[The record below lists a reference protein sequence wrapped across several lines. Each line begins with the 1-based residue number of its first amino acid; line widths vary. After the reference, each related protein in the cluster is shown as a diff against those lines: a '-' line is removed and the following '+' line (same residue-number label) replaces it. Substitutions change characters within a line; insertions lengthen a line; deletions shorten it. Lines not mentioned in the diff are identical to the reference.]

1 MANQKK
7 LSNAELATFFG
18 QLAMLLDGGIYYREG
33 IEIMLNDT
41 KSPSAKACLEQIIAE
56 LTEHGQFD
64 VALEKTGAFPEHVI
78 RMIRLGLRA
87 GDDKAICHSLAD
99 YYDRQEAISEGIKN
113 AVTYPMIMI
122 FMMLLVIIVLITKVL
137 PIFNQVFNQLGSQ
150 MNSFSLSLMNFGSKL
165 SSSSVVLVILL
176 VVIIAAVIFFGKV
189 PAGKK
194 LFSRFV
200 DVFPPTRK
208 FNDAVA
214 CSRFA
219 SGIAMVYGRMDTY
232 EGFDLVAGLIDNARM
247 SAKIAKCKEFLLE
260 GKEYA
265 QALKDAEIFS
275 NLQSRMAS
283 IGFKSGNPQEAMN
296 RIADDYDKEVDKRI
310 HDIIAVLEPTL
321 VIILSI
327 IVGMILLSVIL
338 PLMGIMSSI
347 G

>member
-33 IEIMLNDT
+33 IEIMINDT
-41 KSPSAKACLEQIIAE
+41 KSGSAKDMLTQILNE
-56 LTEHGQFD
+56 LNEHGQFD
-64 VALEKTGAFPEHVI
+64 VALENTGAFPDHVI
-78 RMIRLGLRA
+78 RMVRLGLRA
-87 GDDKAICHSLAD
+87 GDDKSICHSLSD
-99 YYDRQEAISEGIKN
+99 YYTRQEAIAEGIKN

-137 PIFNQVFNQLGSQ
+137 PVFNQVFNQLGSQ
-150 MNSFSLSLMNFGSKL
+150 MNAFSTSLMKFGNRL
-165 SSSSVVLVILL
+165 SSSSIVLVILL
-176 VVIIAAVIFFGKV
+176 CVVIALYIFFAKV

-194 LFSRFV
+194 ALSRILEAI
-200 DVFPPTRK
+200 PATRK

-232 EGFDLVAGLIDNARM
+232 EGFDLVAGLIDNERM
-247 SAKIAKCKEFLLE
+247 SAKIAKCKELLLE
-260 GKEYA
+260 GKDYSD
-265 QALKDAEIFS
+265 ALKEAGIFS
-275 NLQSRMAS
+275 NIQSRMAS
-283 IGFKSGNPQEAMN
+283 IGFKSGNPQQAMN
-296 RIADDYDKEVDKRI
+296 RIADEYDHEVDKRI
-310 HDIIAVLEPTL
+310 HDIISVLEPTL
-321 VIILSI
+321 VIILSL

>member
-1 MANQKK
+1 MANSKR

-18 QLAMLLDGGIYYREG
+18 QMAMLLDGGIYYREG
-33 IEIMLNDT
+33 IDIMLNDT
-41 KSPSAKACLEQIIAE
+41 KSASAKAMLEQILNE
-56 LTEHGQFD
+56 LNEHGQFD
-64 VALEKTGAFPEHVI
+64 VALENSGAFPEHVI
-78 RMIRLGLRA
+78 RMVRLGLRA
-87 GDDKAICHSLAD
+87 GDDKAICRSLAD
-99 YYDRQEAISEGIKN
+99 YYSRQESISEGIKN

-137 PIFNQVFNQLGSQ
+137 PIFNQVFEQLGSK
-150 MNSFSLSLMNFGSKL
+150 MNAFSTSLMNFGNRL

-176 VVIIAAVIFFGKV
+176 VVIIAAYIFFSKV

-194 LFSRFV
+194 TLARIL
-200 DVFPPTRK
+200 DAIPATRK

-219 SGIAMVYGRMDTY
+219 SGVAMVYGRMDTY
-232 EGFDLVAGLIDNARM
+232 EGFDLVAGLIDNDRM
-247 SAKIAKCKEFLLE
+247 SAKIAKCKEYLLE
-260 GKEYA
+260 GQEYSE
-265 QALKDAEIFS
+265 ALKEAEIFS
-275 NLQSRMAS
+275 SVQSRMAS

-296 RIADDYDKEVDKRI
+296 RIADEYDHEVDKRI

-321 VIILSI
+321 VIILSL

>member
-18 QLAMLLDGGIYYREG
+18 QMAMLLDGGIYYREG
-33 IEIMLNDT
+33 IETMLKDT
-41 KSPSAKACLEQIIAE
+41 KSPSARACLEQIVAE

-78 RMIRLGLRA
+78 RMVRLGLRA

-137 PIFNQVFNQLGSQ
+137 PIFNQVFTQLGSQ
-150 MNSFSLSLMNFGSKL
+150 MNAFSLSLMNFGNRL
-165 SSSSVVLVILL
+165 SSSSIVLVIILC
-176 VVIIAAVIFFGKV
+176 VIIVAYIFFAKV
-189 PAGKK
+189 PAGRK
-194 LFSRFV
+194 LFARFI

-247 SAKIAKCKEFLLE
+247 SSKIAKCKELLLE
-260 GKEYA
+260 GREYA
-265 QALKDAEIFS
+265 EALKEAEIFS
-275 NLQSRMAS
+275 SIQSRMAS

-321 VIILSI
+321 VIILSL

>member
-18 QLAMLLDGGIYYREG
+18 QMAMLLDGGIYYREG
-33 IEIMLNDT
+33 IETMLKDT
-41 KSPSAKACLEQIIAE
+41 KSPSARACLEQIVAE

-64 VALEKTGAFPEHVI
+64 VALEKTEAFPEHVI
-78 RMIRLGLRA
+78 RMVRLGLRA

-137 PIFNQVFNQLGSQ
+137 PIFNQVFTQLGSQ
-150 MNSFSLSLMNFGSKL
+150 MNAFSLSLMNFGNRL
-165 SSSSVVLVILL
+165 SSSSIVLVIILC
-176 VVIIAAVIFFGKV
+176 VIIAAFIFFSKV
-189 PAGKK
+189 PAGRRM
-194 LFSRFV
+194 FARFV

-232 EGFDLVAGLIDNARM
+232 EGFDLVAGLIDNDRM
-247 SAKIAKCKEFLLE
+247 SAKIAKCKELLLE
-260 GKEYA
+260 GREYA
-265 QALKDAEIFS
+265 EALKEAEIFS
-275 NLQSRMAS
+275 SIQSRMAS

-321 VIILSI
+321 VIILSL